1 MSVTKVK
8 LGTRKSR
15 LALWQTNH
23 VMALLQN
30 AWPSLKC
37 ETVPFV
43 TQGDRTL
50 DTPLPAI
57 GGKGLFTQ
65 ELEEA
70 LLHGDIDIAVHS
82 LKDLPVR
89 NPDGLTVGAIPRR
102 GDVRDTLVTN
112 GYSRLADLP
121 HASVVGT
128 SSMRRKAQVLALRP
142 DLEVRSIRGNV
153 DTRIRKVK
161 EGLYDATI
169 LAGAGLARLNLEH
182 EVAQWLVLEEMLPAP
197 GQGALGIQ
205 CRADDW
211 QTLQQLAALDHPP
224 TRRAVAAERAFLE
237 ALGGGCSAPVAAHAV
252 DDGGQVRMQGLVAS
266 LDGCHVIRVDGSAAS
281 GPELGARLAAQ
292 AIAKGAKELLT
303 DG

>member
-43 TQGDRTL
+43 TRGDRTL
-50 DTPLPAI
+50 DTPLPVI

-102 GDVRDTLVTN
+102 GDVRDPGVNTVGLKKRGDRLTATLHKDTVDIMTEQ
-112 GYSRLADLP
+112 LP
-121 HASVVGT
+121 ENVCDIQTASPSAFGT
-128 SSMRRKAQVLALRP
+128 
-142 DLEVRSIRGNV
+142 
-153 DTRIRKVK
+153 
-161 EGLYDATI
+161 Y
-169 LAGAGLARLNLEH
+169 H
-182 EVAQWLVLEEMLPAP
+182 
-197 GQGALGIQ
+197 
-205 CRADDW
+205 
-211 QTLQQLAALDHPP
+211 
-224 TRRAVAAERAFLE
+224 
-237 ALGGGCSAPVAAHAV
+237 
-252 DDGGQVRMQGLVAS
+252 
-266 LDGCHVIRVDGSAAS
+266 
-281 GPELGARLAAQ
+281 
-292 AIAKGAKELLT
+292 
-303 DG
+303 